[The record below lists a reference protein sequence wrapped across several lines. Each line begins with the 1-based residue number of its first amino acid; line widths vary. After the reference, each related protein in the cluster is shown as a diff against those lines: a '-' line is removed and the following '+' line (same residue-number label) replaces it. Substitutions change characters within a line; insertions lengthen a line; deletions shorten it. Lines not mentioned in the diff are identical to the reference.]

1 MNGVQELLRCYEYF
15 LIKISFLYDGC
26 RGRPCAIDLRLLY
39 DKFYENF
46 SFIHLAMNTI
56 HLSRRLSKQPSLLQ
70 TLQYVVFAGL
80 ILFFGREIFIPI
92 SFAMLISF
100 VLYPICA
107 WLERKGL
114 GRLTAII
121 ISVSCL
127 MMLGLFVVALLVFQF
142 MGFVAEWPAIFP
154 KLNNALTALKELL
167 EVIGL
172 SKNQQ
177 TRILSSLSDQSST
190 NLLSFIKN
198 AVSVSAFSFVFLMLV
213 PIYAMLILYYR
224 QYWMKILSQIFPGEQ
239 KESLFEIVTLTIK
252 AYYNFIK
259 GMAIVYLVVGSLN
272 AIGLLILGVPHAILF
287 GFIASILT
295 FIPYVGIVAGS
306 LLPISM
312 AWITYDSIWY
322 PIGVVAIFS
331 FVQYLE
337 ANVIFPIAVSNRL
350 NVNTL
355 VMLVAI
361 FAGGIL
367 WGMAGMILFVPFI
380 GVAKLIADHNPK
392 WKTLSMI
399 LGTDNGNNTLKK
411 IEA

>member
-1 MNGVQELLRCYEYF
+1 M
-15 LIKISFLYDGC
+15 
-26 RGRPCAIDLRLLY
+26 
-39 DKFYENF
+39 
-46 SFIHLAMNTI
+46 
-56 HLSRRLSKQPSLLQ
+56 
-70 TLQYVVFAGL
+70 LQYVVFGGL

-100 VLYPICA
+100 VLFPICA

-121 ISVSCL
+121 ISVSFL
-127 MMLGLFVVALLVFQF
+127 MILGLLVVALLVFQF
-142 MGFVAEWPAIFP
+142 MGFVAEWPSIFP
-154 KLNNALTALKELL
+154 KVNNALTALTELF

-172 SKNQQ
+172 SKNEQ
-177 TRILSSLSDQSST
+177 TRLLSRLSDQSSS
-190 NLLSFIKN
+190 NLFSFIKN
-198 AVSVSAFSFVFLMLV
+198 AVSASAFSFVLLMLV

-224 QYWMKILSQIFPGEQ
+224 KYWMKILSQIFPGEQ
-239 KESLFEIVTLTIK
+239 KRSLFEIVTLTIK
-252 AYYNFIK
+252 AYYDFIK

-272 AIGLLILGVPHAILF
+272 AVGLLLLGVPHAILF
-287 GFIASILT
+287 GFMASILT

-306 LLPISM
+306 LLPITM

-322 PIGVVAIFS
+322 PMGVVAIFS

-399 LGTDNGNNTLKK
+399 LGTDNGNNISKK
-411 IEA
+411 DRSVTYVH